1 MRECS
6 KFRTIWTDGRASK
19 VCVTHLSVRVS
30 ERYGEVWVRHGPQN
44 SHQRLDGVGVHH
56 RPVLFEVFRGEA
68 TLVNDP
74 GNKRKNVHQKQKKTR
89 VWRNPITRAQ
99 DNENEKFNCLL
110 ILLINNLVG
119 VLNALYDVGWNQS
132 ARRLQCKY
140 CRCKLMP
147 PTNAHS
153 RPSVGRAKS
162 NASEI
167 RALSLLCCCCCPK

>member
-74 GNKRKNVHQKQKKTR
+74 GNKRKNVHQKQEKTR
-89 VWRNPITRAQ
+89 VWRNPINRAQ
-99 DNENEKFNCLL
+99 KWKWKIQLSPHFVNKQFGWSIERIVRCC
-110 ILLINNLVG
+110 
-119 VLNALYDVGWNQS
+119 WNQS